1 MLLLCSPH
9 NPVGRVW
16 SAAELTRICDI
27 CREYNVRIIS
37 DEIHFDIIMPG
48 FEHTT
53 IHNVAKPEDNIIV
66 CTAPSKTFNL
76 ATMQTSNII
85 IPDEDDRK
93 RFKDIIGF
101 GGPSALGLE
110 ACRIAY
116 TRCGEW
122 ADEMVKVIDGNRQAA
137 VALFA
142 ERIPEIKAVEL
153 QGTYLLWLD
162 CTALGKTKEEL
173 EAMMVEAEL
182 FLDEGYMFGDE
193 GIGFER
199 VNLAVPRDVL
209 MKALE
214 RLERAVK
221 G

>member
-1 MLLLCSPH
+1 MTLYPY
-9 NPVGRVW
+9 
-16 SAAELTRICDI
+16 D
-27 CREYNVRIIS
+27 
-37 DEIHFDIIMPG
+37 
-48 FEHTT
+48 
-53 IHNVAKPEDNIIV
+53 
-66 CTAPSKTFNL
+66 
-76 ATMQTSNII
+76 
-85 IPDEDDRK
+85 
-93 RFKDIIGF
+93 
-101 GGPSALGLE
+101 
-110 ACRIAY
+110 
-116 TRCGEW
+116 
-122 ADEMVKVIDGNRQAA
+122 RQAA
-137 VALFA
+137 VDFIA

-153 QGTYLLWLD
+153 PGTYLLWLD